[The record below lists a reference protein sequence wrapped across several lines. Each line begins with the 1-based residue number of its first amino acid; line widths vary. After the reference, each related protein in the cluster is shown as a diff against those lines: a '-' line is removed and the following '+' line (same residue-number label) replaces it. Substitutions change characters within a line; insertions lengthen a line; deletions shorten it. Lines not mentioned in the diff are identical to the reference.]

1 VSIKIALCFRYAQTL
16 LNLAFARFGGNF
28 LVHDFVKLKR
38 AKAKSTARAKARWI
52 RFAHKAFARFARS
65 RSQF

>member
-38 AKAKSTARAKARWI
+38 AKAKSTARAKAR
-52 RFAHKAFARFARS
+52 
-65 RSQF
+65 